1 MTTAFLTGFGLAAI
15 LTGLIALRLWLDQ
28 RHTIAKMSKE
38 LSERKRS
45 AYAQR
50 QHEERQYVTYTRL
63 PGATRSPLR
72 EPQSLSKN

>member
-1 MTTAFLTGFGLAAI
+1 MSAFLAGFGLAALI
-15 LTGLIALRLWLDQ
+15 LGMTFLRLWLDQ

-63 PGATRSPLR
+63 PGAPRSPLR
-72 EPQSLSKN
+72 EPQSLSPN